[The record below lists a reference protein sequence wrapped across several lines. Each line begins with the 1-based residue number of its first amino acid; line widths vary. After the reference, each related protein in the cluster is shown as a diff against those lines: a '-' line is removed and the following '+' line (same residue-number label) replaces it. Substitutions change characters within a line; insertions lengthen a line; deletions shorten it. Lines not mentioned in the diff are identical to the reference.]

1 MFRRVMEFQQTT
13 IIMKSLLLY
22 LASLSALAACSPIF
36 YSPSSQHI
44 PLLTNKNELAVS
56 GGYVGA
62 ESAEGMAL
70 KAAYAVAP
78 NWALM
83 AGGSLYFRGE
93 DDNNAKSGSG
103 GFVEGGVGCFK
114 PASEKLVFE
123 LYGLLSYGGMNNRF
137 PQSVAN
143 YPNTD
148 GKINADIFG
157 VGIQPSFGF
166 KSRFFDAALSL
177 KATRINYTNIRG
189 NLITQNSD
197 QETAGS
203 QQTYLSDHRGNFLL
217 EPALTLRGGLEFLKL
232 QVQTGVSLNLTH
244 PDFPQDPSWVSVG
257 LIYLLPGH
265 PKMP

>member
-1 MFRRVMEFQQTT
+1 
-13 IIMKSLLLY
+13 MKSLLLH
-22 LASLSALAACSPIF
+22 LASFSALAACSPVF
-36 YSPSSQHI
+36 YSPSSQHV
-44 PLLTNKNELAVS
+44 PLLTDENELAVS

-70 KAAYAVAP
+70 KAAYAVSP

-83 AGGSLYFRGE
+83 AGGSLYFGGE
-93 DDNNAKSGSG
+93 DNNNAKSGSG
-103 GFVEGGVGCFK
+103 GFVEAGAGYFK
-114 PASEKLVFE
+114 QVSEKFVFE
-123 LYGLLSYGGMNNRF
+123 TYGLLSYGGMNNRF
-137 PQSVAN
+137 PQSVVD

-177 KATRINYTNIRG
+177 KANRINYMNIRG
-189 NLITQNSD
+189 NLITQNAD

-217 EPALTLRGGLEFLKL
+217 EPALTLRGGLEYLKL
-232 QVQTGVSLNLTH
+232 QLQTGVSLNLSH
-244 PDFPQDPSWVSVG
+244 PNFPQDASWVSLG
-257 LIYLLPGH
+257 LVYRTPGNR
-265 PKMP
+265 